1 MTMRVT
7 VDAAS
12 LERAL
17 KFMRPFRDAH
27 RWDAISL
34 SALGGEQ
41 LLVKRA
47 GGCGAAI
54 AMAGALIEET
64 GAVVVEF
71 ANLFKLV
78 SVVDGPITIAAGEED
93 QRVTVTFRGEAG
105 KPSVYRLW
113 RYGDDEVA
121 FPEELER
128 FLWEA
133 ESERVAEVHKAEEV
147 RRFWDAI
154 ARAAQNAEVG
164 VALIATSTDEAVV
177 LGISRPMVVGTRV
190 AGEFAQPNKPIPLP
204 SDLAK
209 HLPAE
214 VLSIAADENGTR
226 WLLLGSLDGISGFW
240 LPSNEQQIVKMAPQA
255 LDLLQ
260 RPAAVEAE
268 PPADW
273 WRDLRRAFTLT
284 RSPQRATWRRP
295 IWRLWFEPERTVI
308 KDADDEEVIAVLPAL
323 DPPVPQ
329 PVSFIVPNFQKLC
342 ELVQPTRLAFVFSPK
357 SVYLRVENPADQR
370 LGALAPALDATAEP
384 SSEQATSEDVGD
396 DDEGGMDDV

>member
-17 KFMRPFRDAH
+17 KFVRPFKDAH
-27 RWDAISL
+27 RWDAVSL
-34 SALGGEQ
+34 SAPGGEQ
-41 LLVKRA
+41 LLVKRS

-54 AMAGALIEET
+54 TMASAAIEEP

-71 ANLFKLV
+71 TNLFKLV
-78 SVVDGPITIAAGEED
+78 SAVDGPITIAVGDDD

-113 RYGDDEVA
+113 RYSDEDVA
-121 FPEELER
+121 FPAELEQ

-133 ESERVAEVHKAEEV
+133 QSELVAQLHNTNQA
-147 RRFWDAI
+147 RRLWDAFM
-154 ARAAQNAEVG
+154 RAAQNTEVG
-164 VALIATSTDEAVV
+164 MALIATNTDEAVV
-177 LGISRPMVVGTRV
+177 LGISRPMIVAMCV
-190 AGEFAQPNKPIPLP
+190 AGEFAQLNKPIPLP
-204 SDLAK
+204 ADVAK
-209 HLPAE
+209 HPPAE
-214 VLSIAADENGTR
+214 VLSVAADQNGTR

-240 LPSNEQQIVKMAPQA
+240 MPANEQQIVKMAPQA
-255 LDLLQ
+255 LDILQ
-260 RPAAVEAE
+260 RPATVEAE

-273 WRDLRRAFTLT
+273 WRDLHRAFTLT
-284 RSPQRATWRRP
+284 RSPQRTTWRRP

-308 KDADDEEVIAVLPAL
+308 KDANNEEIVAVLPAL

-329 PVSFIVPNFQKLC
+329 PVSFIVSNFQKLC
-342 ELVQPTRLAFVFSPK
+342 ELVQPTRLAFVVSPK
-357 SVYLRVENPADQR
+357 SIYLRVENQADQR

-384 SSEQATSEDVGD
+384 SREQAASEDVGD
-396 DDEGGMDDV
+396 DDEGGEE

>member
-1 MTMRVT
+1 MRVT

-17 KFMRPFRDAH
+17 KFVRPFKDAH
-27 RWDAISL
+27 RWDAVSL
-34 SALGGEQ
+34 SAPGGEQ

-54 AMAGALIEET
+54 TMASAAIEEP

-71 ANLFKLV
+71 TNLFKLV
-78 SVVDGPITIAAGEED
+78 SAVDGPITIAVGEED

-105 KPSVYRLW
+105 KPSAYRLW
-113 RYGDDEVA
+113 RYSDDEVA

-133 ESERVAEVHKAEEV
+133 ESEPVAEVHAAEDI
-147 RRFWDAI
+147 RRFWEAI
-154 ARAAQNAEVG
+154 GRAAQNAEVG

-177 LGISRPMVVGTRV
+177 LGISRPMVIGTRV

-204 SDLAK
+204 TDLAK

-214 VLSIAADENGTR
+214 VLSVASDQNGTR
-226 WLLLGSLDGISGFW
+226 WLLLGSLDGVSGFW
-240 LPSNEQQIVKMAPQA
+240 MPANEQQIVKMAPQA
-255 LDLLQ
+255 LEILQ
-260 RPAAVEAE
+260 RPAAVEVE
-268 PPADW
+268 PPTDW

-284 RSPQRATWRRP
+284 KSPQRTTWRRP

-308 KDADDEEVIAVLPAL
+308 KDADGDEVIAALPAL

-329 PVSFIVPNFQKLC
+329 PVAFLVPNFQKLC

-357 SVYLRVENPADQR
+357 LVYLRVENPADQR
-370 LGALAPALDATAEP
+370 LGALAPALDTTTEP
-384 SSEQATSEDVGD
+384 SSKQAASEDVGN

>member
-1 MTMRVT
+1 MRVT
-7 VDAAS
+7 VDAAN

-17 KFMRPFRDAH
+17 KFLRPFKDAH
-27 RWDAISL
+27 RWDAVSL
-34 SALGGEQ
+34 SAPGGEQ

-54 AMAGALIEET
+54 AMASAAIEEP

-71 ANLFKLV
+71 TNLFKLV
-78 SVVDGPITIAAGEED
+78 SAVDGSITIAVGDED

-113 RYGDDEVA
+113 RYGDEEVA
-121 FPEELER
+121 FPAELER

-133 ESERVAEVHKAEEV
+133 ESERVAEVHTAEEV

-154 ARAAQNAEVG
+154 ARAAQNAEIG
-164 VALIATSTDEAVV
+164 VALVATSADEAIV
-177 LGISRPMVVGTRV
+177 LGIARPMVIGTRV
-190 AGEFAQPNKPIPLP
+190 AGEFPQSDKPIPLP
-204 SDLAK
+204 TELSK

-214 VLSIAADENGTR
+214 VLSVASDQNGTR

-240 LPSNEQQIVKMAPQA
+240 MPHNEQQIVKMAPQA
-255 LDLLQ
+255 LEILQ
-260 RPAAVEAE
+260 RPATVEAE

-284 RSPQRATWRRP
+284 RSPQRTIWRRP

-308 KDADDEEVIAVLPAL
+308 KDANDDEVVAVLPAL
-323 DPPVPQ
+323 NPPVPQ
-329 PVSFIVPNFQKLC
+329 PVPFIVPNFQKLC
-342 ELVQPTRLAFVFSPK
+342 ELIQPTRLAFVFSPK
-357 SVYLRVENPADQR
+357 SIYLRVENPADQR
-370 LGALAPALDATAEP
+370 FGALAPALDATAEQ
-384 SSEQATSEDVGD
+384 SSGQAASEEDTE

>member
-17 KFMRPFRDAH
+17 KFLRPFKDTH
-27 RWDAISL
+27 RWDAVSL

-54 AMAGALIEET
+54 AMASAAIEEP

-71 ANLFKLV
+71 TNLFKLV
-78 SVVDGPITIAAGEED
+78 SAVDGPITIAVGEED

-105 KPSVYRLW
+105 RPSVYRLW
-113 RYGDDEVA
+113 RYSDEDVA
-121 FPEELER
+121 FPAELEQ

-133 ESERVAEVHKAEEV
+133 QSELVAQIHSTDQA
-147 RRFWDAI
+147 RRLWDAFT
-154 ARAAQNAEVG
+154 RAAQNTEIG
-164 VALIATSTDEAVV
+164 VALIATDTDEAVV
-177 LGISRPMVVGTRV
+177 LGISRPMIIATRV
-190 AGEFAQPNKPIPLP
+190 TGEFAQPGKPIPLP
-204 SDLAK
+204 VDLAK
-209 HLPAE
+209 HPPAE
-214 VLSIAADENGTR
+214 VLSVAADQNGTR
-226 WLLLGSLDGISGFW
+226 WLLLGSLDGISGFRM
-240 LPSNEQQIVKMAPQA
+240 PANEQQIVKMAPQA
-255 LDLLQ
+255 LEILQ
-260 RPAAVEAE
+260 RPAAVEVE

-284 RSPQRATWRRP
+284 KSPQRTTWRRP

-308 KDADDEEVIAVLPAL
+308 KDADDEEIVAVLPAL

-329 PVSFIVPNFQKLC
+329 PVSFIVSNFQKLC
-342 ELVQPTRLAFVFSPK
+342 DLIQPTRLAFVVSPK
-357 SVYLRVENPADQR
+357 SIYLRMENPEQR
-370 LGALAPALDATAEP
+370 FGALASAPSDADAAP
-384 SSEQATSEDVGD
+384 SRKPSASDEV

>member
-1 MTMRVT
+1 VT

-17 KFMRPFRDAH
+17 KFVRPFKDAH
-27 RWDAISL
+27 RWDAVSL

-54 AMAGALIEET
+54 TMASAAIEEP

-71 ANLFKLV
+71 TNLFKLA
-78 SVVDGPITIAAGEED
+78 SAVDGPITIAVGEED
-93 QRVTVTFRGEAG
+93 QRVTITFRGEAG

-113 RYGDDEVA
+113 RYSDEDVA
-121 FPEELER
+121 FPAELEQ

-133 ESERVAEVHKAEEV
+133 QSELVAQLHSTNQA
-147 RRFWDAI
+147 RRLWDAFT
-154 ARAAQNAEVG
+154 RAAQNTEIG
-164 VALIATSTDEAVV
+164 MALIATNTDEAVV
-177 LGISRPMVVGTRV
+177 LGISRPMIVAMRV
-190 AGEFAQPNKPIPLP
+190 AGEFAQQNKPIPLP
-204 SDLAK
+204 TDVVK
-209 HLPAE
+209 HPPAE
-214 VLSIAADENGTR
+214 VLSVATDQNGTR
-226 WLLLGSLDGISGFW
+226 WLLLGSLDGVSGFW
-240 LPSNEQQIVKMAPQA
+240 MPANEQQIVKMAPQA
-255 LDLLQ
+255 LEILQ
-260 RPAAVEAE
+260 RPAAVEVE
-268 PPADW
+268 PPTDW

-284 RSPQRATWRRP
+284 RSPQRTTWRRP
-295 IWRLWFEPERTVI
+295 IWRLWFERERTVI
-308 KDADDEEVIAVLPAL
+308 KDADGDEIIAVLPAL

-384 SSEQATSEDVGD
+384 SREQAASEDVGD

>member
-17 KFMRPFRDAH
+17 KFVRPFKDAH
-27 RWDAISL
+27 RWDAVSL

-54 AMAGALIEET
+54 AMAGAAIEEP

-71 ANLFKLV
+71 TNLFKLV

-105 KPSVYRLW
+105 KPSIYRLW

-133 ESERVAEVHKAEEV
+133 APEPVAEVHAAEDI
-147 RRFWDAI
+147 RRFWEAI
-154 ARAAQNAEVG
+154 GRAAQNAEVG
-164 VALIATSTDEAVV
+164 VALIATSAEEAVV
-177 LGISRPMVVGTRV
+177 LGISRSMIIAIRV

-204 SDLAK
+204 TDLAK

-214 VLSIAADENGTR
+214 VLSVASDQNGTR

-240 LPSNEQQIVKMAPQA
+240 MPANEQQIVKMAPQA
-255 LDLLQ
+255 LDILQ

-284 RSPQRATWRRP
+284 KSPQRTTWRRP

-308 KDADDEEVIAVLPAL
+308 KDADGDEIIAVLPAL

-357 SVYLRVENPADQR
+357 SIYLRVENPDQR
-370 LGALAPALDATAEP
+370 FGALASAPSDADAAP
-384 SSEQATSEDVGD
+384 SRKPRESDEV

>member
-1 MTMRVT
+1 MRVT

-17 KFMRPFRDAH
+17 KFVRPFKDAH
-27 RWDAISL
+27 RWDAVSL
-34 SALGGEQ
+34 SAPGGEQ
-41 LLVKRA
+41 LLVKRS

-54 AMAGALIEET
+54 AMASAAIEEP

-71 ANLFKLV
+71 TNLFKLA
-78 SVVDGPITIAAGEED
+78 SAVDGPITIAVGEED

-105 KPSVYRLW
+105 KPSAYRLW
-113 RYGDDEVA
+113 RYSDDEVA

-133 ESERVAEVHKAEEV
+133 ESEPVAEVHAAEDI
-147 RRFWDAI
+147 RRFWEAI
-154 ARAAQNAEVG
+154 GRAAQNAEVG

-177 LGISRPMVVGTRV
+177 LGISRPMVIGTRV

-204 SDLAK
+204 TDLAK

-214 VLSIAADENGTR
+214 VLSVASDQNGTR
-226 WLLLGSLDGISGFW
+226 WLLLGSLDGVSGFW
-240 LPSNEQQIVKMAPQA
+240 MPANEQQIVKMAPQA
-255 LDLLQ
+255 LEILQ
-260 RPAAVEAE
+260 RPAAVEVE
-268 PPADW
+268 PPTDW

-284 RSPQRATWRRP
+284 KSPQRTTWRRP

-308 KDADDEEVIAVLPAL
+308 KDADGDEVIAALPAL

-329 PVSFIVPNFQKLC
+329 PVAFLVPNFQKLC

-357 SVYLRVENPADQR
+357 LVYLRVENPADQR
-370 LGALAPALDATAEP
+370 LGALAPALDTTTEP
-384 SSEQATSEDVGD
+384 SSKQAASEDVGN

>member
-12 LERAL
+12 LEHAL
-17 KFMRPFRDAH
+17 KFVRPFKDAH
-27 RWDAISL
+27 RWDAVSL
-34 SALGGEQ
+34 SAPGGEQ

-54 AMAGALIEET
+54 TMASAAIEEP

-71 ANLFKLV
+71 TNLFKLV
-78 SVVDGPITIAAGEED
+78 SAVDGPITIAVGDDD

-113 RYGDDEVA
+113 RYSDEDVA
-121 FPEELER
+121 FPAELEQ

-133 ESERVAEVHKAEEV
+133 QSELVAQLHNTNQA
-147 RRFWDAI
+147 RRLWDAFT
-154 ARAAQNAEVG
+154 RAAQNTEVG
-164 VALIATSTDEAVV
+164 MALIATNTDEAVV
-177 LGISRPMVVGTRV
+177 LGISRPMIVAMCV
-190 AGEFAQPNKPIPLP
+190 AGEFAQLNKPIPLP
-204 SDLAK
+204 ADVAK
-209 HLPAE
+209 HPPAE
-214 VLSIAADENGTR
+214 VLSVATDQNGTR

-240 LPSNEQQIVKMAPQA
+240 MPANEQQIVKMAPQA
-255 LDLLQ
+255 LDILQ
-260 RPAAVEAE
+260 RPATVEAE

-273 WRDLRRAFTLT
+273 WRDLHRAFALT
-284 RSPQRATWRRP
+284 RSPQRTTWRRP

-308 KDADDEEVIAVLPAL
+308 KDANDEEIVAVLPAL

-329 PVSFIVPNFQKLC
+329 PVSFIVSNFQKLC

-357 SVYLRVENPADQR
+357 SIYLRVESPEQR
-370 LGALAPALDATAEP
+370 FGALASAPSDADAAP
-384 SSEQATSEDVGD
+384 SRKPSESDEVE
-396 DDEGGMDDV
+396 DEGGMDDV

>member
-1 MTMRVT
+1 MQVT

-17 KFMRPFRDAH
+17 KFLRPFKDAH

-54 AMAGALIEET
+54 AMASAAIEEP

-71 ANLFKLV
+71 TNLFKLV
-78 SVVDGPITIAAGEED
+78 SAVDGPITIAVGEED

-113 RYGDDEVA
+113 RYGEEDVA
-121 FPEELER
+121 FPAELEQ

-133 ESERVAEVHKAEEV
+133 QSELVAQLHSTDQA
-147 RRFWDAI
+147 RRLWDAF
-154 ARAAQNAEVG
+154 ARAAQNTEIG
-164 VALIATSTDEAVV
+164 MALIATNTDEAVV
-177 LGISRPMVVGTRV
+177 LGISRPMIVAMCV
-190 AGEFAQPNKPIPLP
+190 AGEFAQLNKPIPLP
-204 SDLAK
+204 ADVAK
-209 HLPAE
+209 HPPAE
-214 VLSIAADENGTR
+214 VLSVAADQNGTR

-240 LPSNEQQIVKMAPQA
+240 MPANEQQIVKMAPQA
-255 LDLLQ
+255 LEILQ
-260 RPAAVEAE
+260 RPAAVEVE

-284 RSPQRATWRRP
+284 KSPQRTTWRRP

-308 KDADDEEVIAVLPAL
+308 KDANDEEIVAVLPAL

-329 PVSFIVPNFQKLC
+329 PVSFIVSNFQKLC
-342 ELVQPTRLAFVFSPK
+342 DLIQPTRLAFVFSPK
-357 SVYLRVENPADQR
+357 SIYLRVESPEQR
-370 LGALAPALDATAEP
+370 FGALASAPSDADAAP
-384 SSEQATSEDVGD
+384 SHKPSESDEM

>member
-1 MTMRVT
+1 MRVT

-17 KFMRPFRDAH
+17 KFVRPFKDSH

-78 SVVDGPITIAAGEED
+78 SVVDGPITIAVGDED

-113 RYGDDEVA
+113 RYSDEEVA
-121 FPEELER
+121 FSAELER

-154 ARAAQNAEVG
+154 GRAAQNAEIG
-164 VALIATSTDEAVV
+164 VALVATSTDEAVV
-177 LGISRPMVVGTRV
+177 LGIARPMVIGTRV
-190 AGEFAQPNKPIPLP
+190 AGEFAQPSKPIPLP
-204 SDLAK
+204 ADLAK
-209 HLPAE
+209 HLPSE
-214 VLSIAADENGTR
+214 VLSVASDQNGTR

-240 LPSNEQQIVKMAPQA
+240 MPHNEQQIVKMAPQA
-255 LDLLQ
+255 LDILQ
-260 RPAAVEAE
+260 QAAAVEVE

-273 WRDLRRAFTLT
+273 WRDLRRAFSLT
-284 RSPQRATWRRP
+284 RSPQRTIWRRP

-308 KDADDEEVIAVLPAL
+308 KDADDDEMIAVLPAL

-329 PVSFIVPNFQKLC
+329 PIAFLVPNFQKLC
-342 ELVQPTRLAFVFSPK
+342 ELVQPTRLAFVFFAQINLSSRGEP
-357 SVYLRVENPADQR
+357 SEPALWR
-370 LGALAPALDATAEP
+370 LGA
-384 SSEQATSEDVGD
+384 SHRRHG
-396 DDEGGMDDV
+396 

>member
-1 MTMRVT
+1 MRVT

-17 KFMRPFRDAH
+17 KSVRPFKDA
-27 RWDAISL
+27 RWDAVSL

-54 AMAGALIEET
+54 AMAGAAIEEP

-71 ANLFKLV
+71 TNLFKLV
-78 SVVDGPITIAAGEED
+78 SAVDGLITIAAGDED
-93 QRVTVTFRGEAG
+93 QRVTITFRGEAG

-113 RYGDDEVA
+113 RYGDEEVA
-121 FPEELER
+121 FPAELEQ

-133 ESERVAEVHKAEEV
+133 QSELVAQIHNTDQA
-147 RRFWDAI
+147 RRLWDAFT
-154 ARAAQNAEVG
+154 RAAQNTEIG
-164 VALIATSTDEAVV
+164 MALIATNTDEAVV
-177 LGISRPMVVGTRV
+177 LGISRPMIVAMRV
-190 AGEFAQPNKPIPLP
+190 AGEFAQLNKPIPLP
-204 SDLAK
+204 TDVAK
-209 HLPAE
+209 HPQAE
-214 VLSIAADENGTR
+214 VLSVATDQNGTR
-226 WLLLGSLDGISGFW
+226 WLLLGSLDGVSGFW
-240 LPSNEQQIVKMAPQA
+240 MPANEQQIVKMAPQA
-255 LDLLQ
+255 LEILQ
-260 RPAAVEAE
+260 RPATVEAE

-284 RSPQRATWRRP
+284 KSPQRTTWRRP

-308 KDADDEEVIAVLPAL
+308 KDADDEEIVAVLPAL

-329 PVSFIVPNFQKLC
+329 PVPFIVPNFQKLC
-342 ELVQPTRLAFVFSPK
+342 ELIQPTRLAFVFSPK
-357 SVYLRVENPADQR
+357 SIYLRVENPADQR
-370 LGALAPALDATAEP
+370 FGALAPALDATAEQ
-384 SSEQATSEDVGD
+384 SSGQAASEEDTE

>member
-1 MTMRVT
+1 MRVT

-17 KFMRPFRDAH
+17 KFVRPFKDAH
-27 RWDAISL
+27 RWDAVSL

-54 AMAGALIEET
+54 TMASAAIEEP

-71 ANLFKLV
+71 TNLFKLA
-78 SVVDGPITIAAGEED
+78 SAVDGPITIAVGEED
-93 QRVTVTFRGEAG
+93 QRVTITFRGEAG

-113 RYGDDEVA
+113 RYSDEDVA
-121 FPEELER
+121 FPAELEQ

-133 ESERVAEVHKAEEV
+133 QSELVAQLHSTNQA
-147 RRFWDAI
+147 RRLWDAFT
-154 ARAAQNAEVG
+154 RAAQNTEIG
-164 VALIATSTDEAVV
+164 MALIATNTDEAVV
-177 LGISRPMVVGTRV
+177 LGISRPMIVAMRV
-190 AGEFAQPNKPIPLP
+190 AGEFAQQNKPIPLP
-204 SDLAK
+204 TDVVK
-209 HLPAE
+209 HPPAE
-214 VLSIAADENGTR
+214 VLSVATDQNGTR
-226 WLLLGSLDGISGFW
+226 WLLLGSLDGVSGFW
-240 LPSNEQQIVKMAPQA
+240 MPANEQQIVKMAPQA
-255 LDLLQ
+255 LEILQ
-260 RPAAVEAE
+260 RPAAVEVE
-268 PPADW
+268 PPTDW

-284 RSPQRATWRRP
+284 RSPQRTTWRRP
-295 IWRLWFEPERTVI
+295 IWRLWFERERTVI
-308 KDADDEEVIAVLPAL
+308 KDADGDEIIAVLPAL

-384 SSEQATSEDVGD
+384 SREQAASEDVGD

>member
-17 KFMRPFRDAH
+17 KFLRPFKDAH
-27 RWDAISL
+27 RWDAVSL
-34 SALGGEQ
+34 SASGGEQ

-54 AMAGALIEET
+54 AMASAAIEEP

-71 ANLFKLV
+71 TNLFKLV
-78 SVVDGPITIAAGEED
+78 SAVDGPITIAAGEED

-113 RYGDDEVA
+113 RYGEDDAA
-121 FPEELER
+121 FPAELEQ

-133 ESERVAEVHKAEEV
+133 QSESVAQVYRTDQA

-154 ARAAQNAEVG
+154 ARAAQNAEIG

-177 LGISRPMVVGTRV
+177 LGISRPMIIATRV
-190 AGEFAQPNKPIPLP
+190 TGEFAQSGKPIPLP
-204 SDLAK
+204 VDLAK
-209 HLPAE
+209 HPPAE
-214 VLSIAADENGTR
+214 VLSVASDQNGTR

-240 LPSNEQQIVKMAPQA
+240 MPANEQQIVKMAPQA
-255 LDLLQ
+255 LEILQ
-260 RPAAVEAE
+260 RPAAVEVE
-268 PPADW
+268 PPVDW
-273 WRDLRRAFTLT
+273 WRDLHRAFALT
-284 RSPQRATWRRP
+284 RSPQRTTWRRP

-308 KDADDEEVIAVLPAL
+308 KDANDEEIVAVLPAL

-329 PVSFIVPNFQKLC
+329 PVSFIVSNFQKLC

-357 SVYLRVENPADQR
+357 SIYLRVENQADQR

-384 SSEQATSEDVGD
+384 SREQAASEDVGD

>member
-1 MTMRVT
+1 MRVT

-17 KFMRPFRDAH
+17 KFVRPFKDAH
-27 RWDAISL
+27 RWDAVSL
-34 SALGGEQ
+34 SAPGGEQ
-41 LLVKRA
+41 LLVKRS

-54 AMAGALIEET
+54 AMASAAIEEP

-71 ANLFKLV
+71 TNLFKLV
-78 SVVDGPITIAAGEED
+78 SAVDGPITIAVGEED

-105 KPSVYRLW
+105 KPSAYRLW
-113 RYGDDEVA
+113 RYSDDEVA

-133 ESERVAEVHKAEEV
+133 ESEPVAEVHAAEDI
-147 RRFWDAI
+147 RRFWEAI
-154 ARAAQNAEVG
+154 GRAAQNAEVG

-177 LGISRPMVVGTRV
+177 LGISRPMVIGTRV

-204 SDLAK
+204 TDLAK

-214 VLSIAADENGTR
+214 VLSVASDQNGTR
-226 WLLLGSLDGISGFW
+226 WLLLGSLDGVSGFW
-240 LPSNEQQIVKMAPQA
+240 MPANEQQIVKMAPQA
-255 LDLLQ
+255 LEILQ
-260 RPAAVEAE
+260 RPAAVEVE
-268 PPADW
+268 PPTDW

-284 RSPQRATWRRP
+284 KSPQRTTWRRP

-308 KDADDEEVIAVLPAL
+308 KDADGDEVIAALPAL

-329 PVSFIVPNFQKLC
+329 PVAFLVPNFQKLC

-357 SVYLRVENPADQR
+357 LVYLRVENPADQR
-370 LGALAPALDATAEP
+370 LGALAPALDTTTEP
-384 SSEQATSEDVGD
+384 SSKQAASEDVGN

>member
-1 MTMRVT
+1 MRVT

-17 KFMRPFRDAH
+17 KFVRPFKDAH
-27 RWDAISL
+27 RWDAVSL

-54 AMAGALIEET
+54 AMAGAVIEEP

-71 ANLFKLV
+71 TNLFKLV
-78 SVVDGPITIAAGEED
+78 SAVDGPITIAVGEED
-93 QRVTVTFRGEAG
+93 QRVTITFRGEAG

-113 RYGDDEVA
+113 RYSDEDTA
-121 FPEELER
+121 FPAELEQ

-133 ESERVAEVHKAEEV
+133 QSELVAQLHSTDQA
-147 RRFWDAI
+147 RRLWDAFT
-154 ARAAQNAEVG
+154 RAAQNTEIG
-164 VALIATSTDEAVV
+164 MALIATNTDEAVV
-177 LGISRPMVVGTRV
+177 LGISRPMIVAVCV
-190 AGEFAQPNKPIPLP
+190 AGEFAQLNKPIPLP
-204 SDLAK
+204 ADVAK
-209 HLPAE
+209 HSPAE
-214 VLSIAADENGTR
+214 VLSVATDQNGTR

-240 LPSNEQQIVKMAPQA
+240 MPANEQQIVKMAPQA
-255 LDLLQ
+255 LEILQ
-260 RPAAVEAE
+260 RPAAVEVE
-268 PPADW
+268 PPTDW

-284 RSPQRATWRRP
+284 KSPQRTTWRRP

-308 KDADDEEVIAVLPAL
+308 KDADDEEIVAVLPAL

-329 PVSFIVPNFQKLC
+329 PVSFIVSNFQKLC
-342 ELVQPTRLAFVFSPK
+342 DLIQPTRLAFVFSPK
-357 SVYLRVENPADQR
+357 SIYLRVESPEQR
-370 LGALAPALDATAEP
+370 FGALASAPSDADTAP
-384 SSEQATSEDVGD
+384 SRKPSESDEV

>member
-1 MTMRVT
+1 MRVI
-7 VDAAS
+7 VKAAS

-17 KFMRPFRDAH
+17 KFVRPFRDAH
-27 RWDAISL
+27 RWDAVSL
-34 SALGGEQ
+34 SAPGGEQ

-54 AMAGALIEET
+54 AMASAAIEEP

-71 ANLFKLV
+71 TNLFKLA
-78 SVVDGPITIAAGEED
+78 SAVDGPITIAAGEED
-93 QRVTVTFRGEAG
+93 QRVTITFRGEAG

-113 RYGDDEVA
+113 RYSDEDVA
-121 FPEELER
+121 FPAELEQ

-133 ESERVAEVHKAEEV
+133 QSELVAQLHNTNQA
-147 RRFWDAI
+147 RRLWDAFT
-154 ARAAQNAEVG
+154 RAAQNTEIG
-164 VALIATSTDEAVV
+164 MALIATNTDEAVV
-177 LGISRPMVVGTRV
+177 LGISRPMIVAVCV
-190 AGEFAQPNKPIPLP
+190 AGEFAQLNKPIPLP
-204 SDLAK
+204 ADAAK
-209 HLPAE
+209 HPPAE
-214 VLSIAADENGTR
+214 VLSVATDQNGTR
-226 WLLLGSLDGISGFW
+226 WLLLGSLDGVSGFW
-240 LPSNEQQIVKMAPQA
+240 MPANEQQIVKMAPQA
-255 LDLLQ
+255 LEILQ
-260 RPAAVEAE
+260 RPAAVEVE

-284 RSPQRATWRRP
+284 RSPQRTTWRRP

-308 KDADDEEVIAVLPAL
+308 KDANNEEIVAVLPAL

-329 PVSFIVPNFQKLC
+329 PVSFIVSNFQKLC

-357 SVYLRVENPADQR
+357 SIYLRMENQADRR

-384 SSEQATSEDVGD
+384 SREPAASEDVGD

>member
-1 MTMRVT
+1 MRVT

-17 KFMRPFRDAH
+17 KFVRPFKDSH
-27 RWDAISL
+27 RWDAVLL

-41 LLVKRA
+41 LLVKRS

-71 ANLFKLV
+71 TNLFKLI
-78 SVVDGPITIAAGEED
+78 SAVDGPITIAVGEED

-113 RYGDDEVA
+113 RYSDEDVA
-121 FPEELER
+121 FPAELEQ

-133 ESERVAEVHKAEEV
+133 QSELVAQIHSTDQA
-147 RRFWDAI
+147 RRLWDAF
-154 ARAAQNAEVG
+154 ARAAQNTEIG
-164 VALIATSTDEAVV
+164 VALIATDTDEAVV
-177 LGISRPMVVGTRV
+177 LGISRPMIIATRV
-190 AGEFAQPNKPIPLP
+190 TGEFAQPGKPIPLP
-204 SDLAK
+204 VDLAK
-209 HLPAE
+209 HPPAE
-214 VLSIAADENGTR
+214 VLSVAADENGTR
-226 WLLLGSLDGISGFW
+226 WLLLGSLDGVSGFW
-240 LPSNEQQIVKMAPQA
+240 MPANEQQIMKMAPQA
-255 LDLLQ
+255 LEILQ
-260 RPAAVEAE
+260 RPAAVEVE

-273 WRDLRRAFTLT
+273 WRDLHRAFALT
-284 RSPQRATWRRP
+284 KSPQRTTWRRP
-295 IWRLWFEPERTVI
+295 VWRLWFEPERTVI
-308 KDADDEEVIAVLPAL
+308 KDADDEEIVAVLPAL

-329 PVSFIVPNFQKLC
+329 PVSFIVSNFQKLC

-357 SVYLRVENPADQR
+357 SIYLRVESPEQR
-370 LGALAPALDATAEP
+370 FGALASAPSDADAAP
-384 SSEQATSEDVGD
+384 SRKPSESDEV

>member
-12 LERAL
+12 LGRAL
-17 KFMRPFRDAH
+17 KFLRPFRDAH
-27 RWDAISL
+27 RWDAVSL

-78 SVVDGPITIAAGEED
+78 SVVDGPITIAVGEED

-133 ESERVAEVHKAEEV
+133 ESERVAEVHTAEEV

-177 LGISRPMVVGTRV
+177 LGISRPMVIGTRV
-190 AGEFAQPNKPIPLP
+190 AGEFPQSDKPIPLP
-204 SDLAK
+204 TDLSK

-214 VLSIAADENGTR
+214 VLSVASDQNGTR

-240 LPSNEQQIVKMAPQA
+240 MPANEQQIVKMAPQA
-255 LDLLQ
+255 LDILQ

-284 RSPQRATWRRP
+284 RSPQRTTWRRP
-295 IWRLWFEPERTVI
+295 IWRLWFERERTVI
-308 KDADDEEVIAVLPAL
+308 KDADDGEVIAVLPAL

-357 SVYLRVENPADQR
+357 SIYLRVENQADRR
-370 LGALAPALDATAEP
+370 LGALAPALDATTEP
-384 SSEQATSEDVGD
+384 LREQAASEDVGD

>member
-1 MTMRVT
+1 MRVT

-17 KFMRPFRDAH
+17 KFLRPFKDAH
-27 RWDAISL
+27 RWDAVSL

-54 AMAGALIEET
+54 AMASAAIEEP

-71 ANLFKLV
+71 TNLFKLV
-78 SVVDGPITIAAGEED
+78 SAVDGPITIAVGEED

-113 RYGDDEVA
+113 RYGEDDAA
-121 FPEELER
+121 FPAELEQ

-133 ESERVAEVHKAEEV
+133 QSESIAQVYRTDQA

-154 ARAAQNAEVG
+154 ARAAQNAEIG

-177 LGISRPMVVGTRV
+177 LGISRPMIIATRV
-190 AGEFAQPNKPIPLP
+190 TGEFAQPGKPIPLP
-204 SDLAK
+204 VDLAK
-209 HLPAE
+209 HPPAE
-214 VLSIAADENGTR
+214 VLSVAADQNGTR

-240 LPSNEQQIVKMAPQA
+240 MPANEQQIVKMAPQA
-255 LDLLQ
+255 LEILQ
-260 RPAAVEAE
+260 RPAAVEVE

-273 WRDLRRAFTLT
+273 WRDLRRAFALT
-284 RSPQRATWRRP
+284 RSPQRVTWRRP

-308 KDADDEEVIAVLPAL
+308 KDANEDEIIAVLPAL

-329 PVSFIVPNFQKLC
+329 PVSFIVSSFQKLC
-342 ELVQPTRLAFVFSPK
+342 DLIQPTRLAFVVSPK
-357 SVYLRVENPADQR
+357 SIYLRVESPEQR
-370 LGALAPALDATAEP
+370 FGALASAPSDADAAP
-384 SSEQATSEDVGD
+384 SRKPSESDEV

>member
-1 MTMRVT
+1 MRVT

-17 KFMRPFRDAH
+17 KFLRPFKDAH
-27 RWDAISL
+27 RWDAVSL

-54 AMAGALIEET
+54 AMASAAIEEP

-71 ANLFKLV
+71 TNLFKLV
-78 SVVDGPITIAAGEED
+78 SAVDGPITIAVGEED

-105 KPSVYRLW
+105 KPSAYRLW
-113 RYGDDEVA
+113 RYSDDEVA

-133 ESERVAEVHKAEEV
+133 ESEPVAEVHAAEDI
-147 RRFWDAI
+147 RRFWEAI
-154 ARAAQNAEVG
+154 GRAAQNAEVG

-177 LGISRPMVVGTRV
+177 LGISRPMVIGTRV

-204 SDLAK
+204 TDLAK

-214 VLSIAADENGTR
+214 VLSVASDQNGTR
-226 WLLLGSLDGISGFW
+226 WLLLGSLDGVSGFW
-240 LPSNEQQIVKMAPQA
+240 MPANEQQIVKMAPQA
-255 LDLLQ
+255 LEILQ
-260 RPAAVEAE
+260 RPAAVEVE
-268 PPADW
+268 PPTDW

-284 RSPQRATWRRP
+284 KSPQRTTWRRP

-308 KDADDEEVIAVLPAL
+308 KDADGDEVIAALPAL

-329 PVSFIVPNFQKLC
+329 PVAFLVPNFQKLC

-357 SVYLRVENPADQR
+357 LVYLRVENPADQR
-370 LGALAPALDATAEP
+370 LGALAPALDTTTEP
-384 SSEQATSEDVGD
+384 SSKQAASEDVGN

>member
-1 MTMRVT
+1 M
-7 VDAAS
+7 A
-12 LERAL
+12 
-17 KFMRPFRDAH
+17 
-27 RWDAISL
+27 
-34 SALGGEQ
+34 
-41 LLVKRA
+41 
-47 GGCGAAI
+47 GAAI
-54 AMAGALIEET
+54 EEP

-71 ANLFKLV
+71 TNLFKLV
-78 SVVDGPITIAAGEED
+78 SAVDGPITIAVGEED

-113 RYGDDEVA
+113 RYSDEDVA
-121 FPEELER
+121 FPAELEQ

-133 ESERVAEVHKAEEV
+133 QSELVAQLHSTDQA
-147 RRFWDAI
+147 RRLWDAF
-154 ARAAQNAEVG
+154 ARAAQNTEIG
-164 VALIATSTDEAVV
+164 MALIATNTDEAVV
-177 LGISRPMVVGTRV
+177 LGISRPMIVAVCV
-190 AGEFAQPNKPIPLP
+190 AGEFAQLNKPIPLP
-204 SDLAK
+204 TDVAK
-209 HLPAE
+209 HPPAE
-214 VLSIAADENGTR
+214 VLSVATDQNGTR

-240 LPSNEQQIVKMAPQA
+240 MPANEQQIVKMAPQA
-255 LDLLQ
+255 LEILQ
-260 RPAAVEAE
+260 RPAAVEVE

-284 RSPQRATWRRP
+284 KSRQRTTWRRP

-308 KDADDEEVIAVLPAL
+308 KDANDEEIVAVLPAL

-370 LGALAPALDATAEP
+370 LGALAPALDTTTEP
-384 SSEQATSEDVGD
+384 SSEQAASEDVGD

>member
-1 MTMRVT
+1 MRVT
-7 VDAAS
+7 VNAAS

-17 KFMRPFRDAH
+17 KFLRPFKDTH

-47 GGCGAAI
+47 GSCGAAI
-54 AMAGALIEET
+54 AMAGAAIEEA

-71 ANLFKLV
+71 TNLLKLV
-78 SVVDGPITIAAGEED
+78 SAVDGPITIAVGEED
-93 QRVTVTFRGEAG
+93 QRVTITFRGEAG

-113 RYGDDEVA
+113 RYSDEDTA
-121 FPEELER
+121 FPAELEQ

-133 ESERVAEVHKAEEV
+133 QSELVAQLHSTDQA
-147 RRFWDAI
+147 RRLWDAF
-154 ARAAQNAEVG
+154 ARAAQNAEIG
-164 VALIATSTDEAVV
+164 MALIATSTEEAVV
-177 LGISRPMVVGTRV
+177 LGISRPMIVATRI
-190 AGEFAQPNKPIPLP
+190 AGEFAQTNKPIPLP
-204 SDLAK
+204 TDLAK
-209 HLPAE
+209 HPPAE
-214 VLSIAADENGTR
+214 VLSVAADQNGTH
-226 WLLLGSLDGISGFW
+226 WLLLGSLDGVSGFW
-240 LPSNEQQIVKMAPQA
+240 MPANEQQIVKMAPQA
-255 LDLLQ
+255 LEILQ
-260 RPAAVEAE
+260 RPAAVEVE

-284 RSPQRATWRRP
+284 KSPQRTTWRRP

-308 KDADDEEVIAVLPAL
+308 KDANDEEIVAVLPAL
-323 DPPVPQ
+323 DPPVSQ

-342 ELVQPTRLAFVFSPK
+342 ELVQPMRLAFVFSPK

-370 LGALAPALDATAEP
+370 FGALAPVPSDADAAP
-384 SSEQATSEDVGD
+384 SRKPSESDEV

>member
-17 KFMRPFRDAH
+17 KFLLPFKDAH
-27 RWDAISL
+27 RWDAVSL
-34 SALGGEQ
+34 SAPGGEQ
-41 LLVKRA
+41 LLVKRV

-54 AMAGALIEET
+54 AMASAAIEEP

-71 ANLFKLV
+71 TNLFKLV
-78 SVVDGPITIAAGEED
+78 SAVDGPITIAVGEED
-93 QRVTVTFRGEAG
+93 QRVTITFRGEAG

-113 RYGDDEVA
+113 RYSNDDA
-121 FPEELER
+121 GFPAELEQ

-133 ESERVAEVHKAEEV
+133 QSELVAQIHSTDQA
-147 RRFWDAI
+147 RRLWDAF
-154 ARAAQNAEVG
+154 ARAAQNTEIG
-164 VALIATSTDEAVV
+164 MALIATNTDEAVV
-177 LGISRPMVVGTRV
+177 LGISRPMIVAMRV
-190 AGEFAQPNKPIPLP
+190 TGEFAQPNKPIPLP
-204 SDLAK
+204 VDLAK
-209 HLPAE
+209 HPPAE
-214 VLSIAADENGTR
+214 VLSVAADQNGTR

-240 LPSNEQQIVKMAPQA
+240 MPANEQQIVKMAPQA
-255 LDLLQ
+255 LEILQ
-260 RPAAVEAE
+260 RPAAVEVE

-284 RSPQRATWRRP
+284 KSPQRTTWRRP

-308 KDADDEEVIAVLPAL
+308 KDANDEEIVAVLPAL

-329 PVSFIVPNFQKLC
+329 PVSFIVSNFQKLC
-342 ELVQPTRLAFVFSPK
+342 DLIQPTRLAFVFSPK
-357 SVYLRVENPADQR
+357 SIYLRVESPEQR
-370 LGALAPALDATAEP
+370 FGALASAPSDADAAP
-384 SSEQATSEDVGD
+384 SHKPSESDEM